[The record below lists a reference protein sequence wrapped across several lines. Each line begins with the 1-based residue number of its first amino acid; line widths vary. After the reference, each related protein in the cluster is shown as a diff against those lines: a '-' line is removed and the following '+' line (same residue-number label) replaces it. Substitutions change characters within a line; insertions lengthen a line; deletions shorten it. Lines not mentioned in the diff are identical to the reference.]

1 MGSGDIRSLSDVI
14 WFSALLVVI
23 GALGTIVIYRLFEQ
37 CTMTKE
43 DIKTRLVQILT
54 DIYSPIIQFSKY
66 LQTYFRLEQQDMV
79 EMQDLMDERQ
89 YNGDIVLP
97 GGC

>member
-43 DIKTRLVQILT
+43 DIKTRLVSILI
-54 DIYSPIIQFSKY
+54 DIHSPIIQFSKY
-66 LQTYFRLEQQDMV
+66 SQTYFRLEQQDMV
-79 EMQDLMDERQ
+79 EMQDLMNERQ